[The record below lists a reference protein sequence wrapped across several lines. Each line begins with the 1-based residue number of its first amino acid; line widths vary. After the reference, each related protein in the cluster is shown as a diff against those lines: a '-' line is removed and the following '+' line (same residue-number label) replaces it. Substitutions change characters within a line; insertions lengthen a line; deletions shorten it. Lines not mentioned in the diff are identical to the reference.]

1 MMLVVLAFLLGMAG
15 LLWILFIA
23 IMQADE
29 QIHRK
34 GPRDSKQ
41 PGEAP
46 HTKFYVPARSID
58 MDLIYLTIVAVFFLL
73 SGWLIS
79 ALDRL

>member
-1 MMLVVLAFLLGMAG
+1 MWNGSERHTVMWNGKGTDNRSGMAC
-15 LLWILFIA
+15 
-23 IMQADE
+23 
-29 QIHRK
+29 
-34 GPRDSKQ
+34 
-41 PGEAP
+41 
-46 HTKFYVPARSID
+46 HTEFYRPARSID